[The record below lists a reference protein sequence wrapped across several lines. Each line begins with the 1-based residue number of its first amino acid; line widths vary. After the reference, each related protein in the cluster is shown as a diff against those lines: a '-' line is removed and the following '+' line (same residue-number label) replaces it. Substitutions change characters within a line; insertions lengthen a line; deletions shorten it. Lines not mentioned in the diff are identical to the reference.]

1 MDNTTMFFVILG
13 AIEGAREFMKLL
25 AWAEGEKK

>member
-1 MDNTTMFFVILG
+1 MTSWTLFFTILG
-13 AIEGAREFMKLL
+13 VAEAAYEFMKLL

>member
-1 MDNTTMFFVILG
+1 MTGWALFFTALG
-13 AIEGAREFMKLL
+13 VAEITLEFMKLL